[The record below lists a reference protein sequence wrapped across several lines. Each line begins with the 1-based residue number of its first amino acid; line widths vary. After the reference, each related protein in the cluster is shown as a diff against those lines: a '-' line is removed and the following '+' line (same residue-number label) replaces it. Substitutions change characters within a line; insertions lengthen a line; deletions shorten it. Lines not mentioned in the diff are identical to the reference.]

1 MSIPKYKKIYDK
13 IVQLILTNQW
23 AVGSNM
29 KSENELIKL
38 FDVSRLTIRNVL
50 SILENEGRIS
60 RSRGKA
66 TLILDR
72 LLQNSKKSEIKDFSV
87 TLNADYK
94 LIEMQVVKNN
104 FSKKFIN
111 SSSLYYIKRIRRLKN
126 NEIYLIS
133 RAYIPI
139 DIIGKISDSGNCFN
153 INSIVTLN
161 DGKYVENKKTS
172 AAFRKILSLKEI
184 ENNVIEEVID
194 QTIDWIDK
202 DSNPRAY
209 GLEDYYYS
217 GPLHNPREYTGM
229 RLMVSIEELKSI
241 PSVKQIDLSLIHI

>member
-1 MSIPKYKKIYDK
+1 MSIPKYKKIYDE
-13 IVQLILTNQW
+13 IVQLILTNKW

-29 KSENELIKL
+29 KSENELIE
-38 FDVSRLTIRNVL
+38 FFGVSRITIRNVL
-50 SILENEGRIS
+50 SILENEGRIL

-139 DIIGKISDSGNCFN
+139 DIIGKIPNKNIFNDKNLLDVLISKFQIKMKKSEQEISAITLDKNDSDMFKAPKGYPAVV
-153 INSIVTLN
+153 NSWYFYDFSNRLVL
-161 DGKYVENKKTS
+161 
-172 AAFRKILSLKEI
+172 
-184 ENNVIEEVID
+184 ID
-194 QTIDWIDK
+194 QERTIK
-202 DSNPRAY
+202 
-209 GLEDYYYS
+209 
-217 GPLHNPREYTGM
+217 PLKVLNNY
-229 RLMVSIEELKSI
+229 
-241 PSVKQIDLSLIHI
+241 Q